1 MATLSASSN
10 GQPESL
16 NNYVCTLGLLLLLA
30 VSITGCR
37 KSEVELGAVR
47 GTVTLDGAPLPDAT
61 VRFIPVAGGRTAF
74 GRTDGAGKYEML
86 YSASA
91 SGALVGSM
99 RVEITTADPDAPKS
113 KEKVPAKYNSKS
125 ELTVEVGSQAQ
136 VLDFPL
142 QSK

>member
-1 MATLSASSN
+1 MMPLRNRAVILLTVLVIGMA
-10 GQPESL
+10 
-16 NNYVCTLGLLLLLA
+16 
-30 VSITGCR
+30 TGCR

-47 GTVTLDGAPLPDAT
+47 GTVTLDGAPLPAAT
-61 VRFIPVAGGRTAF
+61 IRFIPTAGGRTAF
-74 GRTDGAGKYEML
+74 GRTDDAGKYEML

-125 ELTVEVGSQAQ
+125 ELTADVGSKSQ
-136 VLDFPL
+136 VIDFPL
-142 QSK
+142 TSK